1 MPHLGSTLPPAS
13 VLQMK
18 RVDPLLKANNWAQA
32 MIGRPGV
39 HVAESTAEVMR
50 LVEAIT
56 ADPGRIDAML
66 APATA
71 EWG

>member
-1 MPHLGSTLPPAS
+1 M
-13 VLQMK
+13 V
-18 RVDPLLKANNWAQA
+18 KANNWAQA

-39 HVAESTAEVMR
+39 HVAESTADVMR